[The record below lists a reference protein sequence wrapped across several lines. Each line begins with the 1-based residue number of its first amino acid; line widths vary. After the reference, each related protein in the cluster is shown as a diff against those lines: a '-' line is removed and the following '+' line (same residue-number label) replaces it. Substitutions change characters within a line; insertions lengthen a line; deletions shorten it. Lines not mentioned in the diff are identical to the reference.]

1 MLAEALCWARKETLP
16 LTLFKYHNRCH
27 NGCHKDLTVS
37 KNQQKQGFYLLPMS
51 SRRLHLKRL
60 LSELEGSLFSLVLLD
75 PTFSSM
81 LL

>member
-1 MLAEALCWARKETLP
+1 MLVEALCWAKKGTLP

-27 NGCHKDLTVS
+27 KDVTVS
-37 KNQQKQGFYLLPMS
+37 KNRQKQGFYLLPMS

-60 LSELEGSLFSLVLLD
+60 LSELEGSIFSLVLLD